1 MLTIEQVRTHL
12 EDTNLKSLSKKLEI
26 HYNTLYSAVKGT
38 GNPSYDTV
46 KKISDYI
53 ENKNLDVSH
62 G

>member
-1 MLTIEQVRTHL
+1 MLTIEQVRAHL
-12 EDTNLKSLSKKLEI
+12 DDTNLKALSKKIEI
-26 HYNTLYSAVKGT
+26 HYNTLYSAIKGN

-53 ENKNLDVSH
+53 ENKNLDVKN